1 MLASSSVLASG
12 RFVGSPVVSERSA
25 ALTLLSAKRALEA
38 ARNKLLPILKARAGD
53 NCSSGSFKPRA
64 ANYFAVHSVAS
75 PFDKVD
81 VGYSRPVA
89 TTHASRLMAKV
100 CKVQLAAEI
109 QRQMGKH
116 PRAKRAGSPLG
127 RSLVSEIIPN
137 ECPDTSAWIADQFQV
152 YQKEEMER
160 RRRRLHAQDQ
170 AQDSVDVF
178 VAEAPGTV
186 PEDVVVVALTSVQ
199 AQENTVVL
207 EDVVDAAAAIVDETI
222 PVPEASPP
230 PRRPR
235 IKKEKKTTEPQRRS
249 ARIAR
254 QNPRRSARIAARS
267 ARS

>member
-1 MLASSSVLASG
+1 MLASSPVLVF
-12 RFVGSPVVSERSA
+12 RFVGSPVVSQRSA
-25 ALTLLSAKRALEA
+25 ALTLLNAKWALEA
-38 ARNKLLPILKARAGD
+38 ARNKLLPTLKASAGD

-81 VGYSRPVA
+81 VGYSRPVP
-89 TTHASRLMAKV
+89 TTHASRLMAQV

-109 QRQMGKH
+109 QRQMGRR

-127 RSLVSEIIPN
+127 RSL
-137 ECPDTSAWIADQFQV
+137 FQV
-152 YQKEEMER
+152 YQKEETER
-160 RRRRLHAQDQ
+160 RHRLGAQDQ
-170 AQDSVDVF
+170 VQDSVDV
-178 VAEAPGTV
+178 VVEAPGTV

-199 AQENTVVL
+199 AQEDTIVL
-207 EDVVDAAAAIVDETI
+207 EEDVVDAAAAANVDETI

-230 PRRPR
+230 RRPR
-235 IKKEKKTTEPQRRS
+235 IRKKKKTTEPQRRS

-254 QNPRRSARIAARS
+254 QNPRRSVRIAAKS